1 MKVKELRNSP
11 PKYEQNIL
19 AKTKT
24 SSPSKRRNFFKK
36 EKEKDWSEPHILQVT
51 VKNQFIQLLGTSFDH
66 HGLNKNWS
74 SFFLPY
80 SSLWQSSRRKKKK
93 KKPKISKRMSVILLV
108 TSYLWSAKRF
118 QWWMGLFKKKKK
130 ERKILL
136 LCSVTQIKRDVGGNQ
151 VICVQDI

>member
-80 SSLWQSSRRKKKK
+80 SSSWQSSRRKKKK
-93 KKPKISKRMSVILLV
+93 KSQKSLKECQWYCLPPATCEVLKDSSDEWV
-108 TSYLWSAKRF
+108 YL
-118 QWWMGLFKKKKK
+118 KKKRKK
-130 ERKILL
+130 GK
-136 LCSVTQIKRDVGGNQ
+136 SYYY
-151 VICVQDI
+151 VQ